1 MDPFYRTISVF
12 LFFTIVF
19 PEEIKYH
26 QSPYKDSFQYKHA
39 GKIGDNPFP
48 TNPMSDR
55 AIGYLLQGKAQTAIS
70 NYGNIINWDEH
81 PMGIWNG
88 YSYLPSVA
96 FLAGVPGRS
105 LSSNYSPW
113 TKCGEAPDGDTTAEE
128 DSVEI
133 WCSHDAYE
141 AWYTSGDTNFVG
153 IVFDMQNDCGN
164 PDGSR
169 DCGTLKPDSLSRINN
184 LGLPRLAV
192 R

>member
-1 MDPFYRTISVF
+1 MDPFFRTLCVF

-19 PEEIKYH
+19 TEEIKYH
-26 QSPYKDSFQYKHA
+26 QAPYKDSFQYKHA

-96 FLAGVPGRS
+96 FLAGVPGHKY
-105 LSSNYSPW
+105 SSEFTW
-113 TKCGEAPDGDTTAEE
+113 
-128 DSVEI
+128 
-133 WCSHDAYE
+133 
-141 AWYTSGDTNFVG
+141 
-153 IVFDMQNDCGN
+153 
-164 PDGSR
+164 
-169 DCGTLKPDSLSRINN
+169 
-184 LGLPRLAV
+184 
-192 R
+192 